1 MQDFSYLS
9 ALDLQEAGC
18 CVPYSDREDPIAE
31 ERVDGCGF
39 SVRGAAE
46 EDDLHVVSAE
56 DFPYAIDLWKI
67 FNNQFTF
74 LLKFPV

>member
-9 ALDLQEAGC
+9 ALDLQEAWRR
-18 CVPYSDREDPIAE
+18 VSYPHRQDPIAE

-46 EDDLHVVSAE
+46 EDDFHVVSAE
-56 DFPYAIDLWKI
+56 DLPYAVDLWENI
-67 FNNQFTF
+67 
-74 LLKFPV
+74 